1 MINFL
6 YYSTNSGINSNSFN
20 SSIEFD
26 WANFWLTFFVFC
38 LIFIVLLYFFYHFLI
53 WYLSKFLS
61 KLKYKT
67 ILEYDYLVSSKGRP
81 DKYSYS
87 NVYQVNNVT
96 FSNSNTDN
104 KNT

>member
-1 MINFL
+1 MISFL
-6 YYSTNSGINSNSFN
+6 YYSTSSGINNNSFN
-20 SSIEFD
+20 SGTEFD
-26 WANFWLTFFVFC
+26 WANFWLTLFICC
-38 LIFIVLLYFFYHFLI
+38 LIFIVLFYFLYHFFI

-67 ILEYDYLVSSKGRP
+67 ILEYDYLVSTKGRP

-96 FSNSNTDN
+96 FSNSSSNSNST
-104 KNT
+104 